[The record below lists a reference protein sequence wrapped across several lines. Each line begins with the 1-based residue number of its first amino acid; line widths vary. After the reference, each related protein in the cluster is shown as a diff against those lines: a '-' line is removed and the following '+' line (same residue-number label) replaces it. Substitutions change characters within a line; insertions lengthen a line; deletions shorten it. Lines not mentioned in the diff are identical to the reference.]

1 MNIYK
6 NNVPYYSN
14 TMEFINEF
22 IKAIDYTHVST
33 YIESF
38 MKVGGIYIL
47 YSFLHYII
55 PHMYT
60 YFCVPTTW
68 FGFIISPFMAQAP
81 HCVGLRWMLYN
92 TGDNLKTMFALF
104 GGWISNIL
112 FSNSAS

>member
-22 IKAIDYTHVST
+22 IKVIDYTHVST

-47 YSFLHYII
+47 YSFL
-55 PHMYT
+55 
-60 YFCVPTTW
+60 
-68 FGFIISPFMAQAP
+68 
-81 HCVGLRWMLYN
+81 
-92 TGDNLKTMFALF
+92 
-104 GGWISNIL
+104 
-112 FSNSAS
+112 